1 MKASRSAAVG
11 WGGGG
16 WRGGGGAFSLDTPL
30 PWPLPWWPGPCSLA
44 GERPVAWPARR
55 RAEPPGLA
63 GTLLGAE
70 VGAEWGGGGGTW
82 LGLGLG

>member
-1 MKASRSAAVG
+1 MMKASRSAAVG

-44 GERPVAWPARR
+44 GERPARR

-63 GTLLGAE
+63 GSLLGAE
-70 VGAEWGGGGGTW
+70 VGAEWGGG
-82 LGLGLG
+82 